1 MPESG
6 TLQFRL
12 CRGLEALGEDPAIHS
27 IDTYLAYIDL
37 LEKWNKAYN
46 LSGIKQKEKMLTH
59 HLLDSL
65 SVLPFLRGSHGLDVG
80 TGAGLPGFILA
91 LARPEMH
98 WVLLDSNQ
106 KKITFL
112 NHALMELAPGNIEV
126 VRNRVEDYRP
136 QQVFS
141 TITCR
146 ALMTASKFCKLV
158 DPLLQSDGLILMM
171 KAAAVEEENTDLDL
185 LRYSTRIQ
193 ALQVPDL
200 DATRQLL
207 MIERVPV

>member
-1 MPESG
+1 VPESE
-6 TLQFRL
+6 TLQSSL
-12 CRGLEALGEDPAIHS
+12 CLGLEALGEDPALHP
-27 IDTYLAYIDL
+27 IDSYLAYIDL

-46 LSGIKQKEKMLTH
+46 LSGIKLKEKMLTH

-65 SVLPFLRGSHGLDVG
+65 SVLPFLQGGHGLDVG

-91 LARPEMH
+91 LAKPEMH

-126 VRNRVEDYRP
+126 VRNRVEDYR
-136 QQVFS
+136 QEQLFS

-146 ALMTASKFCKLV
+146 ALMTASKFCDLV
-158 DPLLQSDGLILMM
+158 DPLLESAGLILMM
-171 KAAAVEEENTDLDL
+171 KAAAVEEESTDLDPL
-185 LRYSTRIQ
+185 HYRARIQ
-193 ALQVPDL
+193 ALQVPGL

-207 MIERVPV
+207 MIERL

>member
-6 TLQFRL
+6 TLQSRL
-12 CRGLEALGEDPAIHS
+12 CLGLEALDEDPALHPIEA
-27 IDTYLAYIDL
+27 YLAYIDL

-46 LSGIKQKEKMLTH
+46 LSGIKEKDKMLTH
-59 HLLDSL
+59 HVLDSL
-65 SVLPFLRGSHGLDVG
+65 SVLPYLNGSHGLDVG

-91 LARPEMH
+91 LARPEMQ

-106 KKITFL
+106 KKTTFL
-112 NHALMELAPGNIEV
+112 NQALMELAPGNIEV
-126 VRNRVEDYRP
+126 VRTRVEDYRQEP
-136 QQVFS
+136 LFS

-158 DPLLQSDGLILMM
+158 DPLLESTGRILMM
-171 KAAAVEEENTDLDL
+171 KAAAVEEESADLDL
-185 LRYSTRIQ
+185 LHYSARIQ
-193 ALQVPDL
+193 ALEVPGL

-207 MIERVPV
+207 MIERL

>member
-1 MPESG
+1 VPESG
-6 TLQFRL
+6 TLQSRL
-12 CRGLEALGEDPAIHS
+12 CLGLEALDEDPALHPIEA
-27 IDTYLAYIDL
+27 YLAYIDL

-46 LSGIKQKEKMLTH
+46 LSGIKEKDKMLTH

-65 SVLPFLRGSHGLDVG
+65 SVLPYLQGSNGLDVG

-91 LARPEMH
+91 LAKPEMQ

-106 KKITFL
+106 KKTTFL
-112 NHALMELAPGNIEV
+112 NQALMELAPGNIEV
-126 VRNRVEDYRP
+126 VRTRVEDYRQEP
-136 QQVFS
+136 LFS

-158 DPLLQSDGLILMM
+158 DPLLESTGRILMM
-171 KAAAVEEENTDLDL
+171 KAAAVEEESANLDL
-185 LRYSTRIQ
+185 LHYSARIQ
-193 ALQVPDL
+193 ALEVPGL

-207 MIERVPV
+207 MIERL